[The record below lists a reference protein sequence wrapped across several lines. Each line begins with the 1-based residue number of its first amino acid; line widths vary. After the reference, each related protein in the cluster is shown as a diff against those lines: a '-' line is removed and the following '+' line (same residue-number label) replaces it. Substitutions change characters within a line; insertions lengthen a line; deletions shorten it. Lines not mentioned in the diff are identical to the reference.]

1 MYKHLY
7 KHLYKQS
14 GLSMANELNKL
25 SDKKVKALY
34 GKPVSKIEFVADG
47 AGLSAKVSVA
57 GGVSWVFTYRLDGKK
72 LNRLTLGRYPD
83 MSLKEARELRD
94 KCRNWLALGKDPKL
108 QLNIEVQSSLKP
120 VTVRDAL
127 EYWVENYG
135 KGNRVNIV
143 RHVAQLEKHIYPY
156 IGEMALSDCETRY
169 WLNCFDR
176 ARQESPV
183 ATGYVFQMCKQALKF
198 CRVRRYAVSSALDDL
213 TIPDVGKKQNKRD
226 RVLTDKELGELWK
239 SLNENKHIPYYKF
252 LLKILIIFGCRS
264 HEARLSEW
272 KEWDFD
278 NWIWTVPKEHTKTNE
293 KIIRPIPIYIRD
305 FIKELY
311 SVNKKTGYLLGELK
325 KSEAVSQ
332 YGRNL
337 WERFSHAEPWTLH
350 DLRRTF
356 ATKLNDM
363 GILPHIV
370 EQLLGHALPGVMAI
384 YNRSQYLPEKLDTL
398 NKWCERLDLL
408 AENNKNVVTLNV
420 RLR

>member
-1 MYKHLY
+1 MY

-135 KGNRVNIV
+135 KDNRVNIV

-156 IGEMALSDCETRY
+156 IGEMALSDCETHY

-213 TIPDVGKKQNKRD
+213 TIPDVGKKQNKKD
-226 RVLTDKELGELWK
+226 RVLTDKELGELWQ
-239 SLNENKHIPYYKF
+239 SLNENKHIPYYKY
-252 LLKILIIFGCRS
+252 LIKILIIFGCRS

-305 FIKELY
+305 FVKELY
-311 SVNKKTGYLLGELK
+311 SSNKKTGYLLGELK
-325 KSEAVSQ
+325 KTEAVSQ

-337 WERFSHAEPWTLH
+337 WVKFNHSEPWTLH

-363 GILPHIV
+363 GVFPHIV
-370 EQLLGHALPGVMAI
+370 EQLLGHALPGVMTI

-408 AENNKNVVTLNV
+408 SGNHENVVLIDSK
-420 RLR
+420 RA

>member
-1 MYKHLY
+1 MV
-7 KHLYKQS
+7 
-14 GLSMANELNKL
+14 ALNKL
-25 SDKKVKALY
+25 TDRKLKALY
-34 GKPVSKIEFVADG
+34 GQEQDKPIKLADG
-47 AGLSAKVSVA
+47 AGLMIRVTKKGAISWIFKYRIGGRETEAKVI
-57 GGVSWVFTYRLDGKK
+57 
-72 LNRLTLGRYPD
+72 TLGRYPD

-135 KGNRVNIV
+135 KDNRVNIV

-213 TIPDVGKKQNKRD
+213 TIPDVGKKQNKKD
-226 RVLTDKELGELWK
+226 RVLTDKELGELWQ
-239 SLNENKHIPYYKF
+239 SLNENKHIPYYKH
-252 LLKILIIFGCRS
+252 LIKILIIFGCRS

-311 SVNKKTGYLLGELK
+311 SINKKTGYLLGE
-325 KSEAVSQ
+325 
-332 YGRNL
+332 
-337 WERFSHAEPWTLH
+337 
-350 DLRRTF
+350 
-356 ATKLNDM
+356 
-363 GILPHIV
+363 
-370 EQLLGHALPGVMAI
+370 
-384 YNRSQYLPEKLDTL
+384 
-398 NKWCERLDLL
+398 
-408 AENNKNVVTLNV
+408 
-420 RLR
+420 